1 MSEATRPVKDLE
13 AQLKGLFDL
22 QAAIDSEEAR
32 ALKLR
37 IASLGK
43 DDVKSFLEDLG
54 RYNLHAHGTHVA
66 GIAIHLN
73 PAARVL
79 ACRLTG
85 DPRLVPEPPTRED
98 IERMAAACGEIV
110 RTFQL
115 NHVRVVNMSWVVSRA
130 SFEKDLE
137 QNGIGK
143 DADERKAIAR
153 DLFETAKVGLERAF
167 KQAPEILFV
176 GGAGNSDNDIAFD
189 EFFPPM
195 FKLPNL
201 LIAGAV
207 DQAGEATNFTSFGP
221 TVNVYANGF
230 EVASQVP
237 GGATLKLSG
246 TSMAAPNVA
255 NLAAKLF
262 ALAPSLTPPEAI
274 ELILAGCEERVQ
286 GEQKLKVVNPK
297 RSVELLRARDKD
309 RAAKP

>member
-1 MSEATRPVKDLE
+1 MTEASRPVKELE

-32 ALKLR
+32 ALKMR

-66 GIAIHLN
+66 GIAIHGN

-85 DPRLVPEPPTRED
+85 DPHVVPEPPTKED

-115 NHVRVVNMSWVVSRA
+115 NHVRVVNMSWGMSRA

-143 DADERKAIAR
+143 DSEERKAIAR
-153 DLFETAKVGLERAF
+153 DLFETAKSGLERAF

-176 GGAGNSDNDIAFD
+176 GAAGNSDNDIAFD

-207 DQAGEATNFTSFGP
+207 DQAGEATGFTSFGP

-246 TSMAAPNVA
+246 TSMAAPNAA
-255 NLAAKLF
+255 NLAAKLY
-262 ALAPSLTPPEAI
+262 AISPSLTPPEVIA
-274 ELILAGCEERVQ
+274 LIDAGCEEKVQ
-286 GEQKLKVVNPK
+286 GEQHLRVVNPR
-297 RSVELLRARDKD
+297 RSIELLRARG
-309 RAAKP
+309 RNGGAKP